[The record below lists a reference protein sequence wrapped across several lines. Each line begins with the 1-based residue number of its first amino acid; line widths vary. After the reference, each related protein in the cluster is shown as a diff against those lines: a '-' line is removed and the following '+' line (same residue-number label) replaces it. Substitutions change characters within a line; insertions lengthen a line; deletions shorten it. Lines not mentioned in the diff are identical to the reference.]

1 MSEQKKVHITICQ
14 APYAS
19 LLERG
24 LYLKMHNPDYTFT
37 EPVPAEYYLTAF
49 DGDIECPEG
58 LPDDKKLR
66 AEVLLEKVFTTFNTA
81 HPAGYCGRSLSVGD
95 VVKLEGKPFLCTVFG
110 FQPII
115 FAVSKEHPTENPT
128 ACPLPLPDGTA
139 LRVTVHKDTSCPAS
153 TLIWLPPTAPKAAY
167 ALWSTIQ
174 IKRQGMS
181 CALVYITLTRRT
193 RPTMAATSKDM
204 RLLSSRRKE
213 EFCHAL
219 VWTIQS

>member
-58 LPDDKKLR
+58 LPNDKKLR

-81 HPAGYCGRSLSVGD
+81 HPAGYCGHSLSVGD

-139 LRVTVHKDTSCPAS
+139 LRVTVHKDASCPAVNIDLVAADGTES
-153 TLIWLPPTAPKAAY
+153 RICFVEHNPDQTPGHELCIGVYHADQEDTAY
-167 ALWSTIQ
+167 YGSYVQEYGT
-174 IKRQGMS
+174 
-181 CALVYITLTRRT
+181 V
-193 RPTMAATSKDM
+193 
-204 RLLSSRRKE
+204 E
-213 EFCHAL
+213 
-219 VWTIQS
+219 